1 MRPLPASAPL
11 AEADPLALCPARV
24 HEAEGRARRG
34 FALFQATRHEGPLIW
49 ILPRHAPQSPLLSGL
64 PEGVGARLH
73 LVRTQSETDLL
84 WTVEEALRCPAVGLV
99 VAEPGEFLSLTAGR
113 RLQLAAEAGKTT
125 GLMLIQS
132 GQGSNAAE
140 TRWACEQLPS
150 PAPDSTLQQWE
161 LIKNKKGTLKLWT
174 VDWRGETSAFHLVSA
189 AGERH
194 EPAETPR

>member
-1 MRPLPASAPL
+1 MRSLPASAPL

-34 FALFQATRHEGPLIW
+34 FALFQAARHDGPLIW
-49 ILPRHAPQSPLLSGL
+49 ILPRHAPQTPLLRGL
-64 PEGVGARLH
+64 PEGLGARLL

-84 WTVEEALRCPAVGLV
+84 WTAEEALRCPAVGLV
-99 VAEPGEFLSLTAGR
+99 VAEPGELLSLTAGR
-113 RLQLAAEAGKTT
+113 RLQLAAEAGRTT

-140 TRWACEQLPS
+140 TRWACEQLPA
-150 PAPDSTLQQWE
+150 PAADSTLHGWE